1 MRLGFNLPQI
11 GSVASPEAI
20 ARVAKAA
27 EDAGYEGLWTT
38 DRLLYPANPRTPYAG
53 TPDGSLPAP
62 YRRVIDPLD
71 ALTWAGAATKKIGLG
86 TSVLDMPFYNPVV
99 LGRRLTSLDVLSSGR
114 LRIGFGQ
121 GWSADEFEAVGIN
134 SKTRATR
141 ADELVQLLHAMW
153 KENPAEFNGR
163 FYKLPKSPIDLRPVQ
178 RPHPPICLS

>member
-1 MRLGFNLPQI
+1 PRTATRPSSAIFTTLLSTGDSRRRLWPSTLAITIASTTQGRPMVVRRLLNSSRHLLTRTRAKEVRMRLGFNLPQI

-71 ALTWAGAATKKIGLG
+71 ALTWAGAAT
-86 TSVLDMPFYNPVV
+86 
-99 LGRRLTSLDVLSSGR
+99 
-114 LRIGFGQ
+114 
-121 GWSADEFEAVGIN
+121 
-134 SKTRATR
+134 
-141 ADELVQLLHAMW
+141 
-153 KENPAEFNGR
+153 
-163 FYKLPKSPIDLRPVQ
+163 
-178 RPHPPICLS
+178 